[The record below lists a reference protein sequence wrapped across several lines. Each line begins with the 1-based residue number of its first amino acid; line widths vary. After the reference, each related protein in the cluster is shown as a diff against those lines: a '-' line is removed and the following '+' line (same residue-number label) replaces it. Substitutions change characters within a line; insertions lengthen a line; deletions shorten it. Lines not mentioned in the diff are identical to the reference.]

1 MIFVTDHE
9 TTEVVQ
15 PGEQSLHLP
24 SPLVATQRSAVL
36 SGGLAAV
43 VAVRRDQL
51 YALGSQLP
59 IEAIAVISSV
69 PDESLRGLF
78 GEALLESALDKGDFM
93 RVSRRRVRGDW
104 NTSAVCHCH
113 ELRTL
118 TPLGLAHGSAPFF
131 AATKV
136 ASTKH
141 SLRSNLPRLRRSSA
155 SASSTPRSTPE
166 RTHCWKRLWQVWYGG
181 KRSGKSCQRAPDR
194 KIHKMPFNT
203 SRSSRR
209 GLPLPS
215 CRRPGFGMSGLMI
228 DHCFS
233 LSSSRRAM
241 PRTYQSIQ

>member
-9 TTEVVQ
+9 AAEVMQ
-15 PGEQSLHLP
+15 PGKQPLYLP
-24 SPLVATQRSAVL
+24 SPLVATQRPAVL
-36 SGGLAAV
+36 GGGLNAV
-43 VAVRRDQL
+43 VAVGRDQL
-51 YALGSQLP
+51 YALRSQLP

-69 PDESLRGLF
+69 PDESLRGLL
-78 GEALLESALDKGDFM
+78 GEPLIESVLDKGDFM

-118 TPLGLAHGSAPFF
+118 APLGLAHCGAPFF

-141 SLRSNLPRLRRSSA
+141 SRRSSLPRLRKSSA
-155 SASSTPRSTPE
+155 SASSTPRNTPE

-194 KIHKMPFNT
+194 KIHKIPFNT
-203 SRSSRR
+203 SRSSHR

-215 CRRPGFGMSGLMI
+215 NRRPGLGISGLMI
-228 DHCFS
+228 NHCFS